1 MRNAGALRR
10 VLVLAVAG
18 LALAACGSSSAPPGV
33 GVRRSGRPGPSGKPG
48 AVAVP
53 RPRHVVVVIME
64 NHAYGDVIGSPQARY
79 LNSLARTGALF
90 TASYGVTH
98 PSEPN
103 YLALFSG
110 STHGVTSDQ
119 CPTSLHAPNLAADL
133 ISAGLSFAGYAE
145 GLPATGSQGLPARRL
160 RAQARSVDR
169 LRRPAANG
177 QPAVLQSSRPAD
189 SPACRRSRSS
199 SLTCAMTCTTARSA
213 PATPGCAR
221 TCPAYAAWAQTHDS
235 LLIVTFDEDD
245 GSNAN
250 HITTIFTGQQVRPG
264 RYRMS
269 IDHYNVLRTIEQA
282 YGLPF
287 RRPGT
292 HSLPDHLGLAP
303 LLARVPADRE
313 MMATGGRRG
322 LEGAWRY
329 PRT

>member
-1 MRNAGALRR
+1 MRNASAPRWAL
-10 VLVLAVAG
+10 LLAVAG

-33 GVRRSGRPGPSGKPG
+33 GVRTAGRPGPSGRPG
-48 AVAVP
+48 AAAVP

-110 STHGVTSDQ
+110 STQGVTTDQ

-133 ISAGLSFAGYAE
+133 IGAGFSFAGYSE
-145 GLPATGSQGLPARRL
+145 GLPATGSRVCQHGRYARKHVPWTDFAGLPRTVNQPFSEFAAGGFDRLPTVSFVIPDLCHDVHDCSVGIGDAWL
-160 RAQARSVDR
+160 RAHLS
-169 LRRPAANG
+169 
-177 QPAVLQSSRPAD
+177 
-189 SPACRRSRSS
+189 
-199 SLTCAMTCTTARSA
+199 
-213 PATPGCAR
+213 
-221 TCPAYAAWAQTHDS
+221 AYAAWAQAHDS

-245 GSNAN
+245 GSSAN

-264 RYRMS
+264 RYRTS

-287 RRPGT
+287 RGQART
-292 HSLPDHLGLAP
+292 HYPITSIW
-303 LLARVPADRE
+303 
-313 MMATGGRRG
+313 RRS
-322 LEGAWRY
+322 
-329 PRT
+329 